1 MTKLEELIKELCPNG
16 VEYKFVGDVCDT
28 ITDYVA
34 AGSFAEIAKKVKYI
48 NTPEYALLVRTTDL
62 KSNFAKGDFIYID
75 KEAYDFLWRVHLDAE
90 TIILPNI
97 GNCGEVYYITKDR
110 LPYPHCALAPNA
122 IMVRSSTCLN
132 LYLKYVFESEYFQ
145 KQLMKI
151 VSPTGQTK
159 FNKTDLKRLLIP
171 LPPLAVQREIVRI
184 LDKFTLY
191 SQELAAELA
200 ARRVQYE
207 YYRDQLVSFN
217 NKTEQIKW
225 VLLQEILEIKNGS
238 DYKRFGEGQ
247 YPVYGSG
254 GVMTYIDN
262 FIYDKPSVLIP
273 RKGSLNNLFYVETP
287 FWTVDTIFYTIID
300 TTKVV
305 PKFVFYYLQ
314 NQHLE
319 KLNKAGGVPSLTQ
332 SVLNLIKFP
341 IPPLDIQER
350 IVKVL
355 DNFDAICSDLG
366 IGLPAEIEKRQQQ
379 YEFYR
384 DKLLTFGTGSATIF
398 TDRQTDRQTDR
409 AD

>member
-1 MTKLEELIKELCPNG
+1 MQNHVAEFQVKAKSGKLPQISI
-16 VEYKFVGDVCDT
+16 GD
-28 ITDYVA
+28 TDSY
-34 AGSFAEIAKKVKYI
+34 
-48 NTPEYALLVRTTDL
+48 
-62 KSNFAKGDFIYID
+62 
-75 KEAYDFLWRVHLDAE
+75 
-90 TIILPNI
+90 
-97 GNCGEVYYITKDR
+97 
-110 LPYPHCALAPNA
+110 
-122 IMVRSSTCLN
+122 
-132 LYLKYVFESEYFQ
+132 Q
-145 KQLMKI
+145 
-151 VSPTGQTK
+151 
-159 FNKTDLKRLLIP
+159 IP

-191 SQELAAELA
+191 SQELAA
-200 ARRVQYE
+200 RRVQYE
-207 YYRDQLVSFN
+207 YYRDKLVSFN

-225 VLLQEILEIKNGS
+225 VLLQDILDIKNGS

-300 TTKVV
+300 ATKVV

-379 YEFYR
+379 YEYYR
-384 DKLLTFGTGSATIF
+384 DKLLTFDTASATIF
-398 TDRQTDRQTDR
+398 TDRQTDRQG
-409 AD
+409 

>member
-1 MTKLEELIKELCPNG
+1 MAKLEELIKELCPNG

-171 LPPLAVQREIVRI
+171 LPPLAIQREIVRI

-341 IPPLDIQER
+341 IPPLEVQER

-398 TDRQTDRQTDR
+398 TDRQTDRQG
-409 AD
+409 

>member
-1 MTKLEELIKELCPNG
+1 MKMTKLEELIKEHCPNG
-16 VEYKFVGDVCDT
+16 VEKVYVSDICYISRGVVISKDDIRDNPGKYPVFSSQTENGGCLGRIGTYAYDGKYITWTTDGANAGTVFYREGKFSITNVCGLLKIKANNVDIKYLYYILSIEAPKFVNSGM
-28 ITDYVA
+28 
-34 AGSFAEIAKKVKYI
+34 GNPK
-48 NTPEYALLVRTTDL
+48 LM
-62 KSNFAKGDFIYID
+62 SNVMARI
-75 KEAYDFLWRVHLDAE
+75 
-90 TIILPNI
+90 
-97 GNCGEVYYITKDR
+97 
-110 LPYPHCALAPNA
+110 
-122 IMVRSSTCLN
+122 
-132 LYLKYVFESEYFQ
+132 Q
-145 KQLMKI
+145 
-151 VSPTGQTK
+151 
-159 FNKTDLKRLLIP
+159 IP

-332 SVLNLIKFP
+332 SVLNLIKIP
-341 IPPLDIQER
+341 IPPLEVQER

-398 TDRQTDRQTDR
+398 TDRQTDRHSATISCC
-409 AD
+409 